1 MSAPGNGFRLKSA
14 AGLSISSINIP
25 LWILVIWSVL
35 ALTAPLLPLQPD
47 AIGLTRILATPGSAA
62 WLGYDD
68 LGRPLLDRLI
78 VGARTSFVVAFAV
91 VGISM
96 LVGTTIGLLA
106 AWFGGLLDRLV
117 VFVTDVFLAFPGI
130 LLAIALAAVLGP
142 GISNA
147 VLALAVVGW
156 VGFARL
162 ARAQALS
169 LRTLD
174 HVTAAR
180 ALGSG
185 DITIA
190 RRHILPLLISPLIVQ
205 ATFELAGVVI
215 AEATLS
221 FLGLGVQPPAAS
233 LGGMI
238 RDGTR
243 YMLVA
248 PHMVVVPG
256 LAVFL
261 IVLSVNML
269 GDQLRDRL
277 DVQLLT
283 RRQP

>member
-1 MSAPGNGFRLKSA
+1 MIVRRQL
-14 AGLSISSINIP
+14 LWNIP
-25 LWILVIWSVL
+25 LVVLAFWSVAAVL
-35 ALTAPLLPLQPD
+35 APWLPLNPD
-47 AIGLTRILATPGSAA
+47 QIGLERILELPQASA

-78 VGARTSFVVAFAV
+78 VGARTSFIVAAAVVAL
-91 VGISM
+91 SM
-96 LVGTTIGLLA
+96 VVGTTIGLFS
-106 AWFGGLLDRLV
+106 AWFGGWFDRV
-117 VFVTDVFLAFPGI
+117 IVFITDVFLAFPGI

-147 VLALAVVGW
+147 VFALATVGW

-169 LRTLD
+169 VKTFD

-185 DITIA
+185 NIVIG
-190 RRHILPLLISPLIVQ
+190 RRHILPLVLSPLIVQ
-205 ATFELAGVVI
+205 ATFELAGIVI

-221 FLGLGVQPPAAS
+221 FLGLGVQPPEAS
-233 LGGMI
+233 LGAMI

-248 PHMVVVPG
+248 PHMVIAPG
-256 LAVFL
+256 FAVFI
-261 IVLSVNML
+261 IVLSVNLL
-269 GDQLRDRL
+269 GDRLRDRM
-277 DVQLLT
+277 DVRL
-283 RRQP
+283 

>member
-1 MSAPGNGFRLKSA
+1 MPVMGMRNLFFALPLGILLVWSVAALLAPWLPLHPDEIGLQRILVAPGHE
-14 AGLSISSINIP
+14 
-25 LWILVIWSVL
+25 
-35 ALTAPLLPLQPD
+35 
-47 AIGLTRILATPGSAA
+47 A

-78 VGARTSFVVAFAV
+78 VGARTSFIVAAAV
-91 VGISM
+91 VSLSLFI
-96 LVGTTIGLLA
+96 GTTIGLFS
-106 AWFGGLLDRLV
+106 AWFGGGFDRLI
-117 VFVTDVFLAFPGI
+117 VFITDVFLAFPGI

-147 VLALAVVGW
+147 VLALATVGW

-169 LRTLD
+169 VKTYD

-185 DITIA
+185 NLVIA
-190 RRHILPLLISPLIVQ
+190 RRHILPLVLSPLIVQ

-221 FLGLGVQPPAAS
+221 FLGLGVQPPEAS
-233 LGGMI
+233 LGAMI

-248 PHMVVVPG
+248 PHMVVAPG

-261 IVLSVNML
+261 IVLSVNVI
-269 GDQLRDRL
+269 GDRLRDRM
-277 DVQLLT
+277 DVQFDQT
-283 RRQP
+283 RA

>member
-1 MSAPGNGFRLKSA
+1 MKARLPMTRS
-14 AGLSISSINIP
+14 
-25 LWILVIWSVL
+25 
-35 ALTAPLLPLQPD
+35 LPLGFLLVWSLAALLAPWLPLAPD
-47 AIGLTRILATPGSAA
+47 QIDLRQILAVPGDSA

-68 LGRPLLDRLI
+68 LGRPILDRLI
-78 VGARTSFVVAFAV
+78 VGARTSFIVAAAVVALSILIGTS
-91 VGISM
+91 VGLFS
-96 LVGTTIGLLA
+96 
-106 AWFGGLLDRLV
+106 AWFGGWFDRV
-117 VFVTDVFLAFPGI
+117 IVFITDVFLAFPGI

-147 VLALAVVGW
+147 VLALATVGW

-169 LRTLD
+169 VKTLD
-174 HVTAAR
+174 HVSAAR

-185 DITIA
+185 NLTIA
-190 RRHILPLLISPLIVQ
+190 RRHILPLVLSPLIVQ

-233 LGGMI
+233 LGAMI

-248 PHMVVVPG
+248 PHMVIAPG

-261 IVLSVNML
+261 IVLSVNLL

-277 DVQLLT
+277 DVQLDQD
-283 RRQP
+283 R

>member
-1 MSAPGNGFRLKSA
+1 MIRGMRNRDRLFA
-14 AGLSISSINIP
+14 VP
-25 LWILVIWSVL
+25 LVILLAWSV
-35 ALTAPLLPLQPD
+35 TAVFAPWLPLNPD
-47 AIGLTRILATPGSAA
+47 EIGLQRILATPGTAA

-78 VGARTSFVVAFAV
+78 VGARTSFIVAAAV
-91 VGISM
+91 VS
-96 LVGTTIGLLA
+96 LSLLAGTAIGLFS
-106 AWFGGLLDRLV
+106 AWFGGWFDRLI
-117 VFVTDVFLAFPGI
+117 VFITDVFLAFPGI

-147 VLALAVVGW
+147 VFALATVGW

-169 LRTLD
+169 VRTYD

-180 ALGSG
+180 ALGSSSLF
-185 DITIA
+185 IA
-190 RRHILPLLISPLIVQ
+190 RRHILPLVLSPLIVQ

-233 LGGMI
+233 LGAMI

-248 PHMVVVPG
+248 PHMVVAPG

-261 IVLSVNML
+261 IVLSVNVL
-269 GDQLRDRL
+269 GDRLRDRM
-277 DVQLLT
+277 DVQYDHNKA
-283 RRQP
+283 

>member
-1 MSAPGNGFRLKSA
+1 MSVVMSGRKLMVAIPGLLLLAWAVSALLAPWLPLSPDQI
-14 AGLSISSINIP
+14 GLER
-25 LWILVIWSVL
+25 ILV
-35 ALTAPLLPLQPD
+35 
-47 AIGLTRILATPGSAA
+47 TPGTQA

-78 VGARTSFVVAFAV
+78 IGARTSFIVAAAV
-91 VGISM
+91 VSLSLLI
-96 LVGTTIGLLA
+96 GTAIGLFS
-106 AWFGGLLDRLV
+106 AWFGGWFDRLI
-117 VFVTDVFLAFPGI
+117 VFITDVFLAFPGI

-147 VLALAVVGW
+147 VFALATVGW

-162 ARAQALS
+162 ARAQTLS
-169 LRTLD
+169 VRTFD

-185 DITIA
+185 NLVIA
-190 RRHILPLLISPLIVQ
+190 RRHILPLVLSPLVVQ

-233 LGGMI
+233 LGAMI

-248 PHMVVVPG
+248 PHMVVAPG
-256 LAVFL
+256 MVVFL
-261 IVLSVNML
+261 IVLSVNLL
-269 GDQLRDRL
+269 GDRLRDRM
-277 DVQLLT
+277 DVQLDQT
-283 RRQP
+283 KA

>member
-1 MSAPGNGFRLKSA
+1 MSGMQRH
-14 AGLSISSINIP
+14 
-25 LWILVIWSVL
+25 
-35 ALTAPLLPLQPD
+35 LPLAILAAWSLAALLAPWLPLAPD
-47 AIGLTRILATPGSAA
+47 EIGLARILEIPQPAA

-68 LGRPLLDRLI
+68 LGRPVLDRLI
-78 VGARTSFVVAFAV
+78 VGARTSFIVAAAV
-91 VGISM
+91 VSLSL
-96 LVGTTIGLLA
+96 LVGTAIGLFS
-106 AWFGGLLDRLV
+106 AWFGGWFDRV
-117 VFVTDVFLAFPGI
+117 IVFITDVFLAFPGI

-147 VLALAVVGW
+147 VFALAAVGW

-169 LRTLD
+169 VKTLD

-185 DITIA
+185 HWVIA
-190 RRHILPLLISPLIVQ
+190 RRHILPLVLSPLIVQ

-233 LGGMI
+233 LGAMI

-248 PHMVVVPG
+248 PHMVVAPG
-256 LAVFL
+256 LAVFI
-261 IVLSVNML
+261 IVLSVNLL
-269 GDQLRDRL
+269 GDRLRDRM
-277 DVQLLT
+277 DV
-283 RRQP
+283 RFDDNKH

>member
-1 MSAPGNGFRLKSA
+1 MMRLHRWP
-14 AGLSISSINIP
+14 LS
-25 LWILVIWSVL
+25 VIL
-35 ALTAPLLPLQPD
+35 ALGLLVVWLTSALLAPWLPLSPD
-47 AIGLTRILATPGSAA
+47 QIGLQRILEIPGPAA

-78 VGARTSFVVAFAV
+78 VGARTSFIVAVAV
-91 VGISM
+91 VTLSFA
-96 LVGTTIGLLA
+96 VGTTIGLSA
-106 AWFGGLLDRLV
+106 AWFGGWWDRLI

-147 VLALAVVGW
+147 VLALATVGW

-162 ARAQALS
+162 ARAQTLS
-169 LRTLD
+169 VKTFD
-174 HVTAAR
+174 HVTAAH

-185 DITIA
+185 HLVIA
-190 RRHILPLLISPLIVQ
+190 RRHILPLVLSPLIVQ

-221 FLGLGVQPPAAS
+221 FLGLGVQPPEAS
-233 LGGMI
+233 LGAMI

-248 PHMVVVPG
+248 PHMVVAPG

-261 IVLSVNML
+261 IVLSVNLL
-269 GDQLRDRL
+269 GDELRDRM
-277 DVQLLT
+277 DVTLNHDKH
-283 RRQP
+283 

>member
-1 MSAPGNGFRLKSA
+1 M
-14 AGLSISSINIP
+14 NIP
-25 LWILVIWSVL
+25 LPHRRVSIILGQGFLLLWLVTAIL
-35 ALTAPLLPLQPD
+35 APWLPLAPD
-47 AIGLTRILATPGSAA
+47 EIGLQRILETPAVDA

-78 VGARTSFVVAFAV
+78 TGARTSFVVAAAV
-91 VGISM
+91 VSLSFAIGTA
-96 LVGTTIGLLA
+96 VGLAA
-106 AWFGGLLDRLV
+106 AWFGGWLDRLV
-117 VFVTDVFLAFPGI
+117 VFITDVFLAFPGI

-147 VLALAVVGW
+147 VLALATVGW

-162 ARAQALS
+162 SRAQALS
-169 LRTLD
+169 VKTFD
-174 HVTAAR
+174 HVTAAH

-185 DITIA
+185 NLVIA
-190 RRHILPLLISPLIVQ
+190 RRHILPLVLSPLIVQ

-233 LGGMI
+233 LGAMI

-248 PHMVVVPG
+248 PHMVIAPG

-261 IVLSVNML
+261 IVLSINLL
-269 GDQLRDRL
+269 GDDLRDRM
-277 DVQLLT
+277 DVMSDHQKT
-283 RRQP
+283 

>member
-1 MSAPGNGFRLKSA
+1 MGGRSLIVAVPFGLLLAWSVAAVFAPWLPLA
-14 AGLSISSINIP
+14 PDEIGLQR
-25 LWILVIWSVL
+25 ILV
-35 ALTAPLLPLQPD
+35 
-47 AIGLTRILATPGSAA
+47 GPGAQA

-78 VGARTSFVVAFAV
+78 VGARTSFIVAAAV
-91 VGISM
+91 VSLSM
-96 LVGTTIGLLA
+96 LAGTTIGLFS
-106 AWFGGLLDRLV
+106 AWFGGWFDRLI
-117 VFVTDVFLAFPGI
+117 VFITDVFLAFPGI

-147 VLALAVVGW
+147 VFALAAVGW

-169 LRTLD
+169 VRTYD

-185 DITIA
+185 NIVIA
-190 RRHILPLLISPLIVQ
+190 RRHILPLVLSPLVVQ

-221 FLGLGVQPPAAS
+221 FLGLGVQPPEAS
-233 LGGMI
+233 LGAMI

-243 YMLVA
+243 YMLMA
-248 PHMVVVPG
+248 PHMVVAPG
-256 LAVFL
+256 MAVFL
-261 IVLSVNML
+261 IVLSVNVL
-269 GDQLRDRL
+269 GDHLRDRM
-277 DVQLLT
+277 DVQFDPGRT
-283 RRQP
+283 

>member
-1 MSAPGNGFRLKSA
+1 MSIGMSGRKLMIAIPGLLLLAWAVSALLAPWLPLSPDQI
-14 AGLSISSINIP
+14 GLER
-25 LWILVIWSVL
+25 ILV
-35 ALTAPLLPLQPD
+35 
-47 AIGLTRILATPGSAA
+47 TPGTQA

-78 VGARTSFVVAFAV
+78 IGARTSFIVAAAV
-91 VGISM
+91 VSLSLLI
-96 LVGTTIGLLA
+96 GTAIGLFS
-106 AWFGGLLDRLV
+106 AWFGGWFDRLI
-117 VFVTDVFLAFPGI
+117 VFITDVFLAFPGI

-147 VLALAVVGW
+147 VFALATVGW

-162 ARAQALS
+162 ARAQTLS
-169 LRTLD
+169 VRTFD

-185 DITIA
+185 NLVIA
-190 RRHILPLLISPLIVQ
+190 RRHILPLVLSPLVVQ

-233 LGGMI
+233 LGAMI

-248 PHMVVVPG
+248 PHMVVAPG
-256 LAVFL
+256 MVVFL
-261 IVLSVNML
+261 IVLSVNLL
-269 GDQLRDRL
+269 GDRLRDRM
-277 DVQLLT
+277 DVQLDQT
-283 RRQP
+283 KA

>member
-1 MSAPGNGFRLKSA
+1 MGGRNLIVTVPVGLLLAWSVAAVFAPWLPLA
-14 AGLSISSINIP
+14 PDEIGLQR
-25 LWILVIWSVL
+25 ILV
-35 ALTAPLLPLQPD
+35 
-47 AIGLTRILATPGSAA
+47 GPGTQA

-78 VGARTSFVVAFAV
+78 VGARTSFIVAASVVSL
-91 VGISM
+91 SM
-96 LVGTTIGLLA
+96 LAGTTIGLFS
-106 AWFGGLLDRLV
+106 AWFGGWFDRLI
-117 VFVTDVFLAFPGI
+117 VFITDVFLAFPGI

-147 VLALAVVGW
+147 VFALAAVGW

-169 LRTLD
+169 VRTYD

-185 DITIA
+185 NIVIA
-190 RRHILPLLISPLIVQ
+190 RRHILPLVLSPLVVQ

-221 FLGLGVQPPAAS
+221 FLGLGVQPPEAS
-233 LGGMI
+233 LGAMI

-243 YMLVA
+243 YMLMA
-248 PHMVVVPG
+248 PHMVVAPG
-256 LAVFL
+256 MAVFL
-261 IVLSVNML
+261 IVLSVNVL
-269 GDQLRDRL
+269 GDHLRDRM
-277 DVQLLT
+277 DVQFDSGRT
-283 RRQP
+283 